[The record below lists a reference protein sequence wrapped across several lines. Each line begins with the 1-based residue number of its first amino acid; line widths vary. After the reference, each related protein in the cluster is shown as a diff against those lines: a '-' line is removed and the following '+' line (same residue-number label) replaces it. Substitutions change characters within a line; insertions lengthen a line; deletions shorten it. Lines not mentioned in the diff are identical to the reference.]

1 MTPEDIRSQRFGT
14 RLLQGLSPEEVGAF
28 LEDVAEAYD
37 NVQKTNV
44 ALAARVEALEA
55 EAQSAAASH
64 ITALRAAALQEVEA
78 LLHDAQI
85 RAQALIDE
93 ARASAVDVLREAE
106 EATARGQRE
115 AEEIVAGATARADAL
130 VASARGQEAAIQRE
144 IDRLSDGRLQL
155 VDDVRRTLDS
165 YHQWLATVD
174 PRGRSR
180 GRRDGPDTSNGVHDD
195 ASLSAEAAG

>member
-14 RLLQGLSPEEVGAF
+14 RLLQGWSPEEVAAF

-37 NVQKTNV
+37 DVQKANA
-44 ALAARVEALEA
+44 ALAARVKSLEA
-55 EAQSAAASH
+55 DARPPAASH

-78 LLHDAQI
+78 LLHDAQT
-85 RAQALIDE
+85 RAQALVED
-93 ARASAVDVLREAE
+93 ARASAAAVLREAE
-106 EATARGQRE
+106 EAAMRGQRE

-130 VASARGQEAAIQRE
+130 IASAREREAAIQRE

-165 YHQWLATVD
+165 YQQWLATVD
-174 PRGRSR
+174 PRGGAR
-180 GRRDGPDTSNGVHDD
+180 GGREELAVSNGGHD
-195 ASLSAEAAG
+195 SLAAEAAG